1 MASDTFGALIISAKI
16 PFDALI
22 ISAKIPFDAFNIRIG
37 EMCMEGNKRDIFEV
51 FIKDELEREAE
62 EIRREN
68 EAEGKKMPEEL
79 KAEIRSNLD
88 ERIEML
94 KWERKYPN
102 LSADELRALRIGQEI
117 LGREKEEGADRTGD
131 VENGNVGSGNISEM
145 DNSGSSMEMKEIRA
159 ARRKRGFRFY
169 AGLAAVVALVAA
181 VSVTSLGG
189 TERVVRFMESV
200 VGGREIQQVDSSDEN
215 MVIVEEDVEKAYQA
229 IKEEFGINPVRII
242 MGAIDGMSFG
252 DMKFDE
258 LSQIA
263 EVSYLYNEK
272 NIIYFISASY
282 KDSSWGTDVDERFK
296 DKYQLKNRDCVIE
309 VKEYY
314 SSDNSDDNRYS
325 ARFRYNGLEYLLIG
339 TMKKE
344 EFEFILDNLYF
355 MS

>member
-1 MASDTFGALIISAKI
+1 
-16 PFDALI
+16 
-22 ISAKIPFDAFNIRIG
+22 
-37 EMCMEGNKRDIFEV
+37 MEGNKRDVFEV
-51 FIKDELEREAE
+51 FIRDELEREAE

-68 EAEGKKMPEEL
+68 EAEGKKLPEAL

-102 LSADELRALRIGQEI
+102 LSVDELRALRIGQEI
-117 LGREKEEGADRTGD
+117 LGREKEEAAERIGD
-131 VENGNVGSGNISEM
+131 VENGSAGSGDISGME
-145 DNSGSSMEMKEIRA
+145 DSGSSMEKKGR
-159 ARRKRGFRFY
+159 RCVRGRKRGFRFY

-181 VSVTSLGG
+181 ISVTSLGG
-189 TERVVRFMESV
+189 AERVVRFVESV

-215 MVIVEEDVEKAYQA
+215 MMIVEEDVEKAYQT

-272 NIIYFISASY
+272 IIVYFISASY
-282 KDSSWGTDVDERFK
+282 KDSSWGTDVDEHFK
-296 DKYQLKNRDCVIE
+296 DEYQLKNRDCVIE

-314 SSDNSDDNRYS
+314 SPDNSDDNRYS
-325 ARFRYNGLEYLLIG
+325 ASFRYNGLEYLLIG

-344 EFEFILDNLYF
+344 EFEFILNNLYF